1 MAKHAPRLQEY
12 LSDARG
18 RIRSDLRQGEQDPLP
33 SSDRLDPDRLL
44 LLAHK
49 RVDRKIWLRRTLPLN
64 LLFAI
69 PAILIGATRSS
80 RVLYLLIATSPL
92 VLVLRAVLSR
102 ALAAWIGPRDVLV
115 RQELD
120 RLHRSSGEGS

>member
-18 RIRSDLRQGEQDPLP
+18 RIRTDLRQKEQDPLP
-33 SSDRLDPDRLL
+33 SSDRLDQDRLL

-49 RVDRKIWLRRTLPLN
+49 RVDRKIWICRTLPLH

-69 PAILIGATRSS
+69 PAVLIGATRSS
-80 RVLYLLIATSPL
+80 RVLFLLIATSPL
-92 VLVLRAVLSR
+92 YLVTRAVLSR
-102 ALAAWIGPRDVLV
+102 ILSAWIGPRDVLI

-120 RLHRSSGEGS
+120 RLNRSSGGGS

>member
-12 LSDARG
+12 LSDAQG
-18 RIRSDLRQGEQDPLP
+18 RIRGDLKKTPQDAAL
-33 SSDRLDPDRLL
+33 SSARLDQDRLL

-49 RVDRKIWLRRTLPLN
+49 RVDRKIWFRRTLPLH

-80 RVLYLLIATSPL
+80 RVLFLLIATSPL
-92 VLVLRAVLSR
+92 ILVVRAVLSR
-102 ALAAWIGPRDVLV
+102 ALSAWIGPRDLLI
-115 RQELD
+115 RRELD
-120 RLHRSSGEGS
+120 RLSQSSHEGS